1 MDLTPENFTRLLGW
15 LDPNPEAAG
24 QAYVRIRADLTRKFT
39 SQRCKIPDKLA
50 DLTIDRVAAILT
62 PAIIQNWKGEKE
74 RYFYRVAYYVLLES
88 KAHKIEEIE
97 LPPDLAVHLLHTD
110 DDLELERELACLDKC
125 VETLSSVKREII
137 TKYYRGSKGI
147 KIKNRKELAQKLN
160 LELPVLRVQ
169 ALRIRKELKTCIEE
183 CLKKSAGR
191 DH

>member
-1 MDLTPENFTRLLGW
+1 MDLTSENFTRLLGW

-24 QAYVRIRADLTRKFT
+24 QEYVRIKADLTRKFT
-39 SQRCKIPDKLA
+39 SQRCMIPDKLA

-97 LPPDLAVHLLHTD
+97 LTSDLAVHFLHTD
-110 DDLELERELACLDKC
+110 EDMEMERELACLDKC
-125 VETLSSVKREII
+125 VEKLSSVKRQII
-137 TKYYRGSKGI
+137 TKYYRGNKGI
-147 KIKNRKELAQKLN
+147 KIQNRKELAQKLN

-183 CLKKSAGR
+183 CLKKGAGR
-191 DH
+191 NH